1 MGMVSYTPLF
11 QWHNITERSPAV
23 EHVSQGTSRTIDR
36 TEIGLD
42 PLSDVLE
49 LIGFKS
55 SIYFQKNFCG
65 HWKMSIANTGFAQ
78 FHFIVRGNA
87 FVESESRTTQ
97 LTAGDLILFPKGA
110 THAICDHPD
119 TPAMRGQDVIAAM
132 ENGAEP
138 FVDGPPSTRMV
149 CGHFEYDLTHLH
161 PFMRDLPACILIR
174 ASDLE
179 IESLMST
186 LLPLIVSETRSSPL
200 GGRIVTEHLS
210 QALFASILRV
220 HFEQDATQI
229 GFYAGLRNDR
239 IILAIAAIHE
249 PDGWKYSLEDLA
261 TIAGMSRSSFATKF
275 KQHVGQTAGEY
286 ALTWRLLKARQVL
299 QDGGKTVDQVAHEH
313 GYGSA
318 SAFSRAFRDVLG
330 MSPSSARKTD
340 KG

>member
-1 MGMVSYTPLF
+1 M
-11 QWHNITERSPAV
+11 
-23 EHVSQGTSRTIDR
+23 
-36 TEIGLD
+36 D

-87 FVESESRTTQ
+87 FVESESRTAQ

-119 TPAMRGQDVIAAM
+119 TPAIRGQDVIAAM
-132 ENGAEP
+132 EKGVEP
-138 FVDGPPSTRMV
+138 FIDGPPTTRMV

-174 ASDLE
+174 GSDLE
-179 IESLMST
+179 IESLMSA
-186 LLPLIVSETRSSPL
+186 LLPLIVSETRSLPL
-200 GGRIVTEHLS
+200 GGRIVAKHLS

-220 HFEQDATQI
+220 HFEQDETKI

-239 IILAIAAIHE
+239 IIRAIAAIHE
-249 PDGWKYSLEDLA
+249 VDGWKHSLSDLA
-261 TIAGMSRSSFATKF
+261 AIAGMSRSSFANKF

-286 ALTWRLLKARQVL
+286 ASTWRLLKARQSL
-299 QDGGKTVDQVAHEH
+299 QDRGKTIDQVAHEH
-313 GYGSA
+313 GYASA
-318 SAFSRAFRDVLG
+318 SAFSRAFRDTLG
-330 MSPSSARKTD
+330 MSPSHARKSDTIQT
-340 KG
+340 

>member
-1 MGMVSYTPLF
+1 M
-11 QWHNITERSPAV
+11 
-23 EHVSQGTSRTIDR
+23 
-36 TEIGLD
+36 D

-87 FVESESRTTQ
+87 FVESESRTAQ

-119 TPAMRGQDVIAAM
+119 TPAIRGQDVIAAM
-132 ENGAEP
+132 EKGVEP
-138 FVDGPPSTRMV
+138 FIDGPPTTRMV

-174 ASDLE
+174 GSDLE
-179 IESLMST
+179 IESLMSA
-186 LLPLIVSETRSSPL
+186 LLPLIVSETRSLPL
-200 GGRIVTEHLS
+200 GGRIVAKHLS

-220 HFEQDATQI
+220 HFEQDETKI

-239 IILAIAAIHE
+239 IIRAIAAIHE
-249 PDGWKYSLEDLA
+249 ADGWKHSLSDLA
-261 TIAGMSRSSFATKF
+261 AIAGMSRSSFANKF

-286 ALTWRLLKARQVL
+286 ASTWRLLKARQSL
-299 QDGGKTVDQVAHEH
+299 QDRGKTIDQVAHEH
-313 GYGSA
+313 GYASA
-318 SAFSRAFRDVLG
+318 SAFSRAFRDTLG
-330 MSPSSARKTD
+330 MSPSHARKSDTIQAQ
-340 KG
+340 